1 MIHNNPDNLK
11 GTFTPW
17 QVALRLQALAES
29 KGVSVELIRNTVF
42 PGHCSPP
49 YPFANL
55 LQIAQKGLGIDTDE
69 AIE

>member
-1 MIHNNPDNLK
+1 MLFLSSRQN
-11 GTFTPW
+11 
-17 QVALRLQALAES
+17 RLTWKAVKALAES

-42 PGHCSPP
+42 PGHCSPR